1 MLDKVHN
8 FLSRNISHVVDIT
21 YISIILLLPTEL
33 EKLRLQY
40 FNNLYHYY
48 LFCYI
53 LGFIMYGI
61 LFEVTSCLIFL
72 RYPSY
77 YNIKRI
83 FTNLIARFSYPSP
96 NSNFS

>member
-1 MLDKVHN
+1 MLKKVCN
-8 FLSRNISHVVDIT
+8 FLSRNISSTVDIIF
-21 YISIILLLPTEL
+21 ISTILLLSTEL
-33 EKLRLQY
+33 EKLKLQY

-53 LGFIMYGI
+53 LGFIMHGI
-61 LFEVTSCLIFL
+61 IFEVVSCLIL
-72 RYPSY
+72 PRYPSY

-83 FTNLIARFSYPSP
+83 LTNLIAMFSYPSP